1 MPIRKKSSRKDV
13 ETRESDGGAIT
24 GIGVRVGAF
33 YGAGALNVA
42 QALIKR
48 RRNLTLSKMHPHNEK
63 TILPRTV
70 LLHTH
75 STIVGTL
82 ANHDLAGQSHMI

>member
-1 MPIRKKSSRKDV
+1 MSRSADKEKEFKKDV

-42 QALIKR
+42 KSLIKR
-48 RRNLTLSKMHPHNEK
+48 WRNLPLRIVHPENEK
-63 TILPRTV
+63 
-70 LLHTH
+70 
-75 STIVGTL
+75 
-82 ANHDLAGQSHMI
+82 Q